1 MKKMVLIGVT
11 GGIAAFKTL
20 ELVEHLARKNLDV
33 RVIMTKSAAS
43 MVTPKQFQKA
53 SGNPVYQRLF
63 DKTFDYKTILENR
76 KVDHIELA
84 NSASL
89 FVIVPATANAI
100 AKIACGIA
108 DDYLT
113 TTALAATC
121 PILVAPSMNSHM
133 WKNPLTQ
140 KNIQT
145 LRNLGMHIIGPDSGM
160 LACGYEGK
168 GRLADIDAI
177 EGEIMRFVT
186 RSEDLKGKNIIV
198 TAGGT
203 TEPIDDVRV
212 ITNRSSGKM
221 GIAIAENCFL
231 RGADVLLLRSET
243 SVEPRYG
250 INEKL
255 FDSADS
261 LQQLLKT
268 HVPDADICIHVA
280 AVSDFQVK
288 HKVPGKISSARPLP
302 LELEPRS
309 KILDSIK
316 SYNPHIFLVAF
327 KAEWGVTD
335 EKLAALATSRLAGAK
350 ADLIVAND
358 VGRPDQGFQAE
369 ENEVLVI
376 TKDGKSTHIKK
387 AAKNIIADGIIDILV
402 SKLKK

>member
-1 MKKMVLIGVT
+1 
-11 GGIAAFKTL
+11 
-20 ELVEHLARKNLDV
+20 
-33 RVIMTKSAAS
+33 
-43 MVTPKQFQKA
+43 
-53 SGNPVYQRLF
+53 
-63 DKTFDYKTILENR
+63 
-76 KVDHIELA
+76 
-84 NSASL
+84 
-89 FVIVPATANAI
+89 
-100 AKIACGIA
+100 
-108 DDYLT
+108 
-113 TTALAATC
+113 
-121 PILVAPSMNSHM
+121 
-133 WKNPLTQ
+133 
-140 KNIQT
+140 
-145 LRNLGMHIIGPDSGM
+145 
-160 LACGYEGK
+160 
-168 GRLADIDAI
+168 
-177 EGEIMRFVT
+177 MRFVT

-402 SKLKK
+402 SKLNK